1 MAEAMTPDKSA
12 APTAE
17 RQALLRRIAKVA
29 KHQGQY
35 HLACKKYTQVS
46 LEGIKDVLNSLG
58 KQESGSSNQHIFQQ
72 GWVALLTQ
80 PEVIGARKVLTT
92 WHVGP

>member
-1 MAEAMTPDKSA
+1 MTPDKSA

-46 LEGIKDVLNSLG
+46 LGGACNVLRWHD
-58 KQESGSSNQHIFQQ
+58 KQEMAVGQTATLQQ
-72 GWVALLTQ
+72 DREALPAQ
-80 PEVIGARKVLTT
+80 PERTDTRHALMT
-92 WHVGP
+92 

>member
-29 KHQGQY
+29 KHQGQF

-46 LEGIKDVLNSLG
+46 PGG
-58 KQESGSSNQHIFQQ
+58 
-72 GWVALLTQ
+72 T
-80 PEVIGARKVLTT
+80 
-92 WHVGP
+92 